1 MNKNPQKPRD
11 YIKGKPMSKEAL
23 YYAILFGTGFVTS
36 LIILIIALANDNS
49 KLSVYAG
56 VITPLFLIA
65 SLAATAYILVHR
77 ESIYVEETTLVI
89 SKPLSTKIFPIAN
102 IDKFTAATNNT
113 DGITSINVTCLGKV
127 ARYKFKNISKEM
139 IAQLR
144 RITN

>member
-23 YYAILFGTGFVTS
+23 YYAILFGVGFVTS
-36 LIILIIALANDNS
+36 LIILIIAFSNDND
-49 KLSVYAG
+49 KLSIYSG
-56 VITPLFLIA
+56 IISPLFLIA
-65 SLAATAYILVHR
+65 SLASTTYILMHR
-77 ESIYVEETTLVI
+77 EAIYVEENTLVI
-89 SKPLSTKIFPIAN
+89 SRPLSTKRFPIAN

-113 DGITSINVTCLGKV
+113 DGITSINVTCSGKV
-127 ARYKFKNISKEM
+127 TRYKFKNVSKEM